1 MPQEL
6 ISIIVPIFNTE
17 KHLHQCL
24 DSISSQSYEN
34 FECLLINDGSTDASA
49 SICRE
54 YVAKDA
60 RFRYFEKENGG
71 VSSARNLGIERS
83 GGGGA
88 YITFIDSD
96 DWVEFDYLEVL
107 YSAIIQET
115 ADISVSTYR
124 TYEMSKN
131 QWLFHAFKR
140 VEHQKVFSRQE
151 LFNKLMFLD
160 SFDSSYGF
168 ASCKLVRKSVLTGI
182 WFNEST
188 HLGED
193 MEFWFKLYLIAEKS
207 VFSNRDTYVYRR
219 DLTDSRYATL
229 KHIKSD
235 VQQRLNFIAFL
246 RARGMDTDNFVNA
259 LLNKL
264 YGMKMNLE
272 LDQLEHREVM
282 RYIEEVVLL
291 LDVNINP

>member
-1 MPQEL
+1 MHQEL

-17 KHLHQCL
+17 KYLHQCL
-24 DSISSQSYEN
+24 DSILSQSYEN

-54 YVAKDA
+54 YIAKDA

-83 GGGGA
+83 GGA

-96 DWVEFDYLEVL
+96 DWIEFDYLEVL

-151 LFNKLMFLD
+151 LFNQLMFLH

-168 ASCKLVRKSVLTGI
+168 VSCKLVRKSVLAGI

-193 MEFWFKLYLIAEKS
+193 MEFWFKLYLITEKV

-219 DLTDSRYATL
+219 DLNDSRYATL
-229 KHIKSD
+229 KHIRSD

-259 LLNKL
+259 LLNTL

-291 LDVNINP
+291 LEVNINP

>member
-1 MPQEL
+1 MHQDL

-24 DSISSQSYEN
+24 DSISSRSYEN

-83 GGGGA
+83 GGA

-160 SFDSSYGF
+160 SLDSSYGF

-219 DLTDSRYATL
+219 DLNDSRYATL

-282 RYIEEVVLL
+282 RYIEEVMLL

>member
-1 MPQEL
+1 MHQEL

-24 DSISSQSYEN
+24 DSISSQSYGN

-83 GGGGA
+83 GGA
-88 YITFIDSD
+88 YVTFIDSD
-96 DWVEFDYLEVL
+96 DWVEFDYLEVM
-107 YSAIIQET
+107 YSAIIQDS
-115 ADISVSTYR
+115 ADISVSSYR
-124 TYEMSKN
+124 TYEMSRN

-140 VEHQKVFSRQE
+140 VEHQKVFSKQE
-151 LFNKLMFLD
+151 LISKLIFLNGHD
-160 SFDSSYGF
+160 CSFGF
-168 ASCKLVRKSVLTGI
+168 ASCKLVRKSILTGI

-193 MEFWFKLYLIAEKS
+193 MEFWFKLYLIAEKV

-219 DLTDSRYATL
+219 DLTDSKYASL
-229 KHIKSD
+229 KHTQSD
-235 VQQRLNFIAFL
+235 VQHRLNFIAFL

-282 RYIEEVVLL
+282 RYIDEVILL
-291 LDVNINP
+291 LEVNINP

>member
-1 MPQEL
+1 MHQEL

-24 DSISSQSYEN
+24 DSILSQSYEN

-83 GGGGA
+83 GGA

-160 SFDSSYGF
+160 SLDSSYGF

-193 MEFWFKLYLIAEKS
+193 MEFWFKLYLVAEKV
-207 VFSNRDTYVYRR
+207 VFSNRDTYIYRKNF
-219 DLTDSRYATL
+219 TISKYATL
-229 KHIKSD
+229 KHIRSD
-235 VQQRLNFIAFL
+235 MQQRLNFIAFL
-246 RARGMDTDNFVNA
+246 RAKGMDTNYFVNS
-259 LLNKL
+259 LEGELHHIKT
-264 YGMKMNLE
+264 NLE
-272 LDQLEHREVM
+272 LDQFEHREVIG
-282 RYIEEVVLL
+282 YIEEVLL
-291 LDVNINP
+291 LLEVNINP

>member
-1 MPQEL
+1 MDQEL

-17 KHLHQCL
+17 KYLHQCL
-24 DSISSQSYEN
+24 DSILSQSYGN

-83 GGGGA
+83 GGA

-107 YSAIIQET
+107 YAAIIQET

-124 TYEMSKN
+124 TYEISKN

-151 LFNKLMFLD
+151 LLNQLMFLD
-160 SFDSSYGF
+160 SLDSSYRF
-168 ASCKLVRKSVLTGI
+168 ASCKLVHKSVLTGI

-219 DLTDSRYATL
+219 DLNDSRYATL
-229 KHIKSD
+229 KHIRSD
-235 VQQRLNFIAFL
+235 VQQRFNFIAFL
-246 RARGMDTDNFVNA
+246 RARGMDTDIFVNQ
-259 LLNKL
+259 LLNRL
-264 YGMKMNLE
+264 YDMKTELE
-272 LDQLEHREVM
+272 LDQFEHREVM

-291 LDVNINP
+291 LEVNINP

>member
-17 KHLHQCL
+17 KYLHQCL
-24 DSISSQSYEN
+24 DSILSQSYGN

-83 GGGGA
+83 EGA
-88 YITFIDSD
+88 YVTFIDSD

-160 SFDSSYGF
+160 SLDSSYGF

-219 DLTDSRYATL
+219 DLNDSRYATL

-282 RYIEEVVLL
+282 RYIEEVMLL

>member
-1 MPQEL
+1 MHQEL

-17 KHLHQCL
+17 KYLHQCL
-24 DSISSQSYEN
+24 NSISNQSYEN

-83 GGGGA
+83 GGA

-115 ADISVSTYR
+115 ADISVSSYR

-131 QWLFHAFKR
+131 RWLFHAFER
-140 VEHQKVFSRQE
+140 VKHQKVFSRQE
-151 LFNKLMFLD
+151 LMNQLVFLD
-160 SFDSSYGF
+160 SIDGSFRF
-168 ASCKLVRKSVLTGI
+168 VSCKLVRKSILAGI

-219 DLTDSRYATL
+219 DLNDSRYATL

-282 RYIEEVVLL
+282 RYIEEVMLL

>member
-1 MPQEL
+1 MHQEL

-24 DSISSQSYEN
+24 DSILSQSYGN

-83 GGGGA
+83 GGT
-88 YITFIDSD
+88 YVTFIDSD

-115 ADISVSTYR
+115 ADISVSSYR

-131 QWLFHAFKR
+131 IWLFHAFKR

-151 LFNKLMFLD
+151 LLNQLMFLD
-160 SFDSSYGF
+160 SLDSSYRF

-193 MEFWFKLYLIAEKS
+193 MEFWFKLYLIAEKV

-219 DLTDSRYATL
+219 DLTDSKYASL
-229 KHIKSD
+229 KHTQSD
-235 VQQRLNFIAFL
+235 VQHRLNFIAFL
-246 RARGMDTDNFVNA
+246 RARGMDTDNFVNE

-264 YGMKMNLE
+264 YDMKTNLE
-272 LDQLEHREVM
+272 LDQLEHREVIG
-282 RYIEEVVLL
+282 YIEEVLL
-291 LDVNINP
+291 LLEVNINP

>member
-1 MPQEL
+1 MHQEL

-17 KHLHQCL
+17 KYLHQCL
-24 DSISSQSYEN
+24 DSILSQSYEN

-54 YVAKDA
+54 YVAKEA

-83 GGGGA
+83 GGA

-151 LFNKLMFLD
+151 LFNQLMFLH

-168 ASCKLVRKSVLTGI
+168 VSCKLVRKSILNGI

-219 DLTDSRYATL
+219 DLNDSRYATL

-259 LLNKL
+259 LLNTL
-264 YGMKMNLE
+264 YSMKMNLE

-291 LDVNINP
+291 LEVNINP

>member
-1 MPQEL
+1 MHQEL

-83 GGGGA
+83 GGA

-107 YSAIIQET
+107 YSAIIQDS
-115 ADISVSTYR
+115 ADISVSSYR
-124 TYEMSKN
+124 TYEMSRN

-140 VEHQKVFSRQE
+140 VEHQKVFSKQE
-151 LFNKLMFLD
+151 LISKLIFLNGHD
-160 SFDSSYGF
+160 CSFGF
-168 ASCKLVRKSVLTGI
+168 ASCKLVRKSILTGI

-219 DLTDSRYATL
+219 DLTDSKYASL
-229 KHIKSD
+229 KHTQSD
-235 VQQRLNFIAFL
+235 VQHRLNFIAFL

-264 YGMKMNLE
+264 YGMKMNLK

-282 RYIEEVVLL
+282 RYIDEVLL
-291 LDVNINP
+291 LLEVNINP

>member
-1 MPQEL
+1 MHQEL

-17 KHLHQCL
+17 KYLHQCL
-24 DSISSQSYEN
+24 NSILSQSYEN

-83 GGGGA
+83 GGA

-115 ADISVSTYR
+115 ADISVSSYR

-131 QWLFHAFKR
+131 RWLFHAFER
-140 VEHQKVFSRQE
+140 VKHQKVFSRQE
-151 LFNKLMFLD
+151 LMNQLVFLD
-160 SFDSSYGF
+160 NIDGSFRF
-168 ASCKLVRKSVLTGI
+168 VSCKLVRKSILTGI

-193 MEFWFKLYLIAEKS
+193 MEFWFKLYLVAEKV
-207 VFSNRDTYVYRR
+207 VFSNRDTYIYRR
-219 DLTDSRYATL
+219 NFTISKYATL
-229 KHIKSD
+229 KHIRSD

-282 RYIEEVVLL
+282 RYIEEVMLL

>member
-1 MPQEL
+1 MHQEL

-24 DSISSQSYEN
+24 DSILSQSYEN

-83 GGGGA
+83 GGA

-160 SFDSSYGF
+160 SLDSSYGF

-219 DLTDSRYATL
+219 DLNDSRYATL

-272 LDQLEHREVM
+272 LDQFEHREVM

-291 LDVNINP
+291 LEVNINP

>member
-1 MPQEL
+1 MHQEL

-24 DSISSQSYEN
+24 DSILSQSYGN

-54 YVAKDA
+54 YIAKDA

-83 GGGGA
+83 GGA

-96 DWVEFDYLEVL
+96 DWIEFDYLEVL
-107 YSAIIQET
+107 YAAIIQET

-151 LFNKLMFLD
+151 LLNQLMFLY
-160 SFDSSYGF
+160 SLDSSYGF
-168 ASCKLVRKSVLTGI
+168 VSCKLVRKSILNGI

-219 DLTDSRYATL
+219 DLNDSRYATL

-259 LLNKL
+259 LLNTL

-291 LDVNINP
+291 LEVNINP

>member
-1 MPQEL
+1 MIADL
-6 ISIIVPIFNTE
+6 ISVIVPIYNVE
-17 KHLHQCL
+17 NYIRQCL
-24 DSISSQSYEN
+24 DSILSQSYEN

-83 GGGGA
+83 GGA
-88 YITFIDSD
+88 YVTFIDSD

-107 YSAIIQET
+107 YSAIIQDS
-115 ADISVSTYR
+115 ADISVSSYR
-124 TYEMSKN
+124 TYEMSRN

-140 VEHQKVFSRQE
+140 VEHQKVFSKQE
-151 LFNKLMFLD
+151 LISKLIFLNGHD
-160 SFDSSYGF
+160 CSFGF
-168 ASCKLVRKSVLTGI
+168 ASCKLVRKSILTGI

-193 MEFWFKLYLIAEKS
+193 MEFWFKLYLIAEKV

-219 DLTDSRYATL
+219 DLNVSRYATL
-229 KHIKSD
+229 KHIRSD

-259 LLNKL
+259 LLNTL

-291 LDVNINP
+291 LEVNINP

>member
-1 MPQEL
+1 MHQDL

-17 KHLHQCL
+17 KYLHQCL
-24 DSISSQSYEN
+24 DSILSQSYEN

-54 YVAKDA
+54 YIAKDA

-83 GGGGA
+83 GGA

-96 DWVEFDYLEVL
+96 DWIEFDYLEVL

-151 LFNKLMFLD
+151 LLNQLMFLH

-168 ASCKLVRKSVLTGI
+168 VSCKLVRKSILNGI

-207 VFSNRDTYVYRR
+207 VFSNRDTY
-219 DLTDSRYATL
+219 LNDSRYATL

-259 LLNKL
+259 LLNTL

-282 RYIEEVVLL
+282 RYIDEVILL
-291 LDVNINP
+291 LEVNINP

>member
-1 MPQEL
+1 
-6 ISIIVPIFNTE
+6 
-17 KHLHQCL
+17 
-24 DSISSQSYEN
+24 
-34 FECLLINDGSTDASA
+34 
-49 SICRE
+49 
-54 YVAKDA
+54 
-60 RFRYFEKENGG
+60 
-71 VSSARNLGIERS
+71 
-83 GGGGA
+83 
-88 YITFIDSD
+88 
-96 DWVEFDYLEVL
+96 
-107 YSAIIQET
+107 
-115 ADISVSTYR
+115 
-124 TYEMSKN
+124 MSN
-131 QWLFHAFKR
+131 Q
-140 VEHQKVFSRQE
+140 
-151 LFNKLMFLD
+151 LMFLH

-168 ASCKLVRKSVLTGI
+168 VSCKLVRKSILNGI

-219 DLTDSRYATL
+219 DLNDSRYATL

-259 LLNKL
+259 LLNTL
-264 YGMKMNLE
+264 YSMKMNLE

-291 LDVNINP
+291 LEVNINP

>member
-1 MPQEL
+1 MHQEL

-24 DSISSQSYEN
+24 DSILSQSYEN

-54 YVAKDA
+54 YIAKDA

-83 GGGGA
+83 GGA

-115 ADISVSTYR
+115 ADISVSSYR

-131 QWLFHAFKR
+131 IWLFHAFKR

-151 LFNKLMFLD
+151 LLNQLMFLD
-160 SFDSSYGF
+160 SLDSSYRF

-219 DLTDSRYATL
+219 DLNDSRYATL

-235 VQQRLNFIAFL
+235 VQQRLNFISFL

-259 LLNKL
+259 LLNTL
-264 YGMKMNLE
+264 YEMKMELE

-282 RYIEEVVLL
+282 RYIEEVMLL

>member
-1 MPQEL
+1 MIADL
-6 ISIIVPIFNTE
+6 ISVIVPIYNVE
-17 KHLHQCL
+17 NYIRQCL
-24 DSISSQSYEN
+24 DSILSQSYEN

-83 GGGGA
+83 GGA

-107 YSAIIQET
+107 YAAIIQET

-160 SFDSSYGF
+160 SLDSSYGF

-219 DLTDSRYATL
+219 DLNDSRYATL
-229 KHIKSD
+229 KHIRSD

-264 YGMKMNLE
+264 HGMKMNLE
-272 LDQLEHREVM
+272 LDQLEYREVM

-291 LDVNINP
+291 LEVNINP

>member
-1 MPQEL
+1 MDQEL

-17 KHLHQCL
+17 KYLHQCL
-24 DSISSQSYEN
+24 DSILSQSYGN

-83 GGGGA
+83 GGA

-160 SFDSSYGF
+160 SLDSSYGF

-219 DLTDSRYATL
+219 DLNDSRYATL

-282 RYIEEVVLL
+282 RYIEEVMLL

>member
-1 MPQEL
+1 MHQEL

-17 KHLHQCL
+17 KYLHQCL
-24 DSISSQSYEN
+24 NSILSQSYEN

-83 GGGGA
+83 GGA

-160 SFDSSYGF
+160 SLDSSYGF

-219 DLTDSRYATL
+219 DLNDSRYATL
-229 KHIKSD
+229 KHIRSD

-246 RARGMDTDNFVNA
+246 RARGMDTDNFVND

-291 LDVNINP
+291 LKVNINP

>member
-24 DSISSQSYEN
+24 DSILSQSYGN

-83 GGGGA
+83 GGA
-88 YITFIDSD
+88 YVTFIDSD

-107 YSAIIQET
+107 YSAIIQDS
-115 ADISVSTYR
+115 ADISVSSYR
-124 TYEMSKN
+124 TYEMSRN

-140 VEHQKVFSRQE
+140 VEHQKVFSKQE
-151 LFNKLMFLD
+151 LISKLIFLNAHD
-160 SFDSSYGF
+160 CSFGF

-193 MEFWFKLYLIAEKS
+193 MEFWFKLYLIAEKV

-219 DLTDSRYATL
+219 DLNDSRYATL
-229 KHIKSD
+229 KHIRSD

-291 LDVNINP
+291 LEVNINP

>member
-1 MPQEL
+1 MDQEL

-17 KHLHQCL
+17 KYLHQCL
-24 DSISSQSYEN
+24 DSILSQSYGN

-83 GGGGA
+83 GGA

-107 YSAIIQET
+107 YAAIIQET
-115 ADISVSTYR
+115 ADISVSSYR

-131 QWLFHAFKR
+131 RWLFHAFKR

-151 LFNKLMFLD
+151 LFNQLMFLH

-168 ASCKLVRKSVLTGI
+168 VSCKLVRKSVLAGI

-193 MEFWFKLYLIAEKS
+193 MEFWFKLYLIAEKV

-219 DLTDSRYATL
+219 DLNDSRYATL
-229 KHIKSD
+229 KHIRSN

-246 RARGMDTDNFVNA
+246 RVRGMDTDNFVNA
-259 LLNKL
+259 LLNTL

-282 RYIEEVVLL
+282 RYIEEVMLL
-291 LDVNINP
+291 LEVNINP

>member
-1 MPQEL
+1 MIADL
-6 ISIIVPIFNTE
+6 ISVIVPIYNVE
-17 KHLHQCL
+17 NYIRQCL
-24 DSISSQSYEN
+24 DSILSQSYEN

-83 GGGGA
+83 GGA

-131 QWLFHAFKR
+131 RWSFHAFAREK
-140 VEHQKVFSRQE
+140 HQKVFSRQE
-151 LFNKLMFLD
+151 LMNQLVFLD
-160 SFDSSYGF
+160 SIDASFRF
-168 ASCKLVRKSVLTGI
+168 VSCKLVRKSILAGI

-193 MEFWFKLYLIAEKS
+193 MEFWFKLYLIAEKV

-219 DLTDSRYATL
+219 DLNDSRYATL
-229 KHIKSD
+229 KHIRSD

-246 RARGMDTDNFVNA
+246 RARGMDTYNFVNA

>member
-1 MPQEL
+1 MHQEL

-83 GGGGA
+83 GGA

-160 SFDSSYGF
+160 SLDSSYGF

-219 DLTDSRYATL
+219 DLNDSRYATL
-229 KHIKSD
+229 KHIRSD

-246 RARGMDTDNFVNA
+246 RARGMDTDNFVND

-291 LDVNINP
+291 LKVNINP

>member
-1 MPQEL
+1 MHQDL

-24 DSISSQSYEN
+24 DSILSQSYEN

-54 YVAKDA
+54 YIAKDA

-83 GGGGA
+83 GGA

-96 DWVEFDYLEVL
+96 DWIEFDYLEVL
-107 YSAIIQET
+107 YAAIIQET

-151 LFNKLMFLD
+151 LLNQLMFLH

-168 ASCKLVRKSVLTGI
+168 VSCKLVRKSILNGI

-219 DLTDSRYATL
+219 DLNDSRYATL

-235 VQQRLNFIAFL
+235 VQQRLNFIVFL

-259 LLNKL
+259 LLNTL

-291 LDVNINP
+291 LEVNINP

>member
-1 MPQEL
+1 MHQEL

-17 KHLHQCL
+17 KYLHQCL
-24 DSISSQSYEN
+24 DSILSQSYEN

-54 YVAKDA
+54 YIAKDA

-83 GGGGA
+83 GGGA

-151 LFNKLMFLD
+151 LFNQLMFLH

-168 ASCKLVRKSVLTGI
+168 VSCKLVRKSVLAGI

-193 MEFWFKLYLIAEKS
+193 MEFWFKLYLIAEKV

-219 DLTDSRYATL
+219 DLNDSRYATL
-229 KHIKSD
+229 KHIRSD

-259 LLNKL
+259 LLNTL

-282 RYIEEVVLL
+282 RYIEEVMLL
-291 LDVNINP
+291 LYVNINP

>member
-1 MPQEL
+1 MDQEL

-17 KHLHQCL
+17 KYLHQCL
-24 DSISSQSYEN
+24 DSILSQSYGN

-83 GGGGA
+83 GGA

-115 ADISVSTYR
+115 ADISVSSYR

-131 QWLFHAFKR
+131 RWIFHAFERTK
-140 VEHQKVFSRQE
+140 HQKVFSRQE
-151 LFNKLMFLD
+151 LMNQLVFLD
-160 SFDSSYGF
+160 SIDGSFRF
-168 ASCKLVRKSVLTGI
+168 VSCKLVRKSILAGI

-193 MEFWFKLYLIAEKS
+193 MEFWFKLYLVAEKV
-207 VFSNRDTYVYRR
+207 VFSNRDTYIYRKNF
-219 DLTDSRYATL
+219 TISKYATL
-229 KHIKSD
+229 KHIRSD
-235 VQQRLNFIAFL
+235 MQHRLNFIAFL
-246 RARGMDTDNFVNA
+246 RAKGMNTNNFVNS
-259 LLNKL
+259 LEVELHHIKT
-264 YGMKMNLE
+264 NLE
-272 LDQLEHREVM
+272 LDQFEHREVIG
-282 RYIEEVVLL
+282 YIEEVLL
-291 LDVNINP
+291 LLEVNINP

>member
-1 MPQEL
+1 MHQEL

-17 KHLHQCL
+17 KYLHQCL
-24 DSISSQSYEN
+24 DSILSQSYEN

-83 GGGGA
+83 GGA

-107 YSAIIQET
+107 YSAIIQDS
-115 ADISVSTYR
+115 ADISVSSYR
-124 TYEMSKN
+124 TYEMSRN

-140 VEHQKVFSRQE
+140 VEHQKVFSKQE
-151 LFNKLMFLD
+151 LISKLIFLNGHD
-160 SFDSSYGF
+160 CSFGF
-168 ASCKLVRKSVLTGI
+168 ASCKLVRKSILTGI

-219 DLTDSRYATL
+219 DLNDSRYATL

-259 LLNKL
+259 LLNTL
-264 YGMKMNLE
+264 YGMKLNLE

-291 LDVNINP
+291 LEVNINP

>member
-1 MPQEL
+1 MHQEL

-17 KHLHQCL
+17 KYLHQCL

-83 GGGGA
+83 GGA

-160 SFDSSYGF
+160 SLDSSYGF

-219 DLTDSRYATL
+219 DLNDSRYATL

-264 YGMKMNLE
+264 HGMKMNLE

-291 LDVNINP
+291 LEVNINP

>member
-1 MPQEL
+1 MHQEL

-83 GGGGA
+83 GGA

-160 SFDSSYGF
+160 SLDSSYGF

-219 DLTDSRYATL
+219 DLNDSRYATL

-282 RYIEEVVLL
+282 RYIEEVMLL